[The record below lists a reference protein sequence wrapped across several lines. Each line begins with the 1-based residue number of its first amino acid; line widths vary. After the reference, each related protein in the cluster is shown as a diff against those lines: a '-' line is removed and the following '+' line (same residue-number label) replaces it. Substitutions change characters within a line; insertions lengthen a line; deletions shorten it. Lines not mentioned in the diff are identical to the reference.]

1 MTKKIKLTSHE
12 KRELEKLKKDTQKSL
27 EKLAWEMMS
36 KESLKKLDLYILKS
50 KWRRRYEI
58 RREILMDKYLVT
70 LRPWANR
77 FKNKR
82 PEGLGWKDDA

>member
-1 MTKKIKLTSHE
+1 MTKKIKLKSHE
-12 KRELEKLKKDTQKSL
+12 KRELEKLKKDIQKSL
-27 EKLAWEMMS
+27 EKLAWEKMS
-36 KESLKKLDLYILKS
+36 KETLKKLDLYILKS
-50 KWRRRYEI
+50 RLQKRSEI